1 MYVCMMGVG
10 VCMYD
15 GCGCMYVW
23 MWVYVCMMGVG
34 VCMYDGCGCMY
45 V

>member
-1 MYVCMMGVG
+1 MYVCMMGVGVWMGVG

-15 GCGCMYVW
+15 GCGCMYV
-23 MWVYVCMMGVG
+23 CMMDVG

>member
-1 MYVCMMGVG
+1 MMGVG

-23 MWVYVCMMGVG
+23 WVYVCMVG
-34 VCMYDGCGCMY
+34 VCMYDGCGCVCMMGVGVY

>member
-15 GCGCMYVW
+15 GCGCMYV
-23 MWVYVCMMGVG
+23 CMVG

>member
-10 VCMYD
+10 VYMYD
-15 GCGCMYVW
+15 GCGCMYV
-23 MWVYVCMMGVG
+23 CMMDVG
-34 VCMYDGCGCMY
+34 VCMYGGCMY

>member
-23 MWVYVCMMGVG
+23 WVYVCMMGVG
-34 VCMYDGCGCMY
+34 VCMY